1 MPTMKK
7 LFIFLSPVFL
17 FFACQT
23 TKTTNAVKITGT
35 IENPVSEKATI
46 RYGDSIHTAEVVDG
60 KFFLDF
66 ELTKPE
72 MITFNHGR
80 ESGGLYLEPGD
91 NVTLTLNPEQFDE
104 TLKLAGEG
112 AEESNYLLT
121 KYLLNE
127 KYNEKMKEIYSSSP
141 EEFAASMNEI
151 KKENE
156 QYLDTYA
163 KAHNNMNTD
172 FLKNEKSSILYTW
185 ATDKI
190 NYPAYYPYYAGAD
203 APELELGDDYFA
215 FMDKIDMNDETAFE
229 NNSQYAQMVNAYI
242 NNMGQKAGKGL
253 DNLAGMFEAAESKI
267 ESNKIK
273 SGILSKTLT
282 NFLSYNDATGA
293 AKYVEIFNQMS
304 SDDEQKKAIAETHA
318 TAMKLLKGKPA
329 PTFNYTNTKGEEV
342 PLESLKGKNVYVD
355 VWATWCGPCK
365 REIPHLKELEA
376 KYHGNDDIV
385 FMSVSIDKLEDKDKW
400 LKMVEEKELNGVQL
414 MADKDWKSSIC
425 TDYAIRGIP
434 RFLLIDQ
441 DGNIM
446 DKNAP
451 RPSSK
456 EIKEVMADL
465 AKPVMTSMK

>member
-1 MPTMKK
+1 MKK
-7 LFIFLSPVFL
+7 LFIFLFPAFL
-17 FFACQT
+17 FFAFQNSET
-23 TKTTNAVKITGT
+23 NNAVKITGT
-35 IENPVSEKATI
+35 IENPVSDKATI

-60 KFFLDF
+60 KFILDF
-66 ELTKPE
+66 ELTKPK
-72 MITFNHGR
+72 MITFKHGS

-104 TLKLAGEG
+104 TLKLAGKG
-112 AEESNYLLT
+112 AEESNYLLA

-127 KYNEKMKEIYSSSP
+127 KYNEKMKGIYSSTP
-141 EEFAASMNEI
+141 KDFAASMDKI

-156 QYLDTYA
+156 QHLDTYT
-163 KAHNNMNTD
+163 KTHQNMNSA
-172 FLKNEKSSILYTW
+172 FLKNEKSAILYTW
-185 ATDKI
+185 ATTKI

-203 APELELGDDYFA
+203 ATELDLGDDYLS
-215 FMDKIDMNDETAFE
+215 FMDEIDMNDETTFE
-229 NNSQYAQMVNAYI
+229 NNTQYAQMVNAYI
-242 NNMGQKAGKGL
+242 NGMGQKAGEGL
-253 DNLAGMFEAAESKI
+253 DNLAGMFEAAKSKI
-267 ESNKIK
+267 KSDKIK

-282 NFLSYNDATGA
+282 NFLNYNDATGVE
-293 AKYVEIFNQMS
+293 KYVEMFNKIS
-304 SDDEQKKAIAETHA
+304 SDDQQKKAIAETHA
-318 TAMKLLKGKPA
+318 TAMKLLIGKPA
-329 PTFNYTNTKGEEV
+329 PTFNYLNTKGEEV
-342 PLESLKGKNVYVD
+342 PLENLKGKSIYVD

-376 KYHGNDDIV
+376 QYHENDDIV
-385 FMSVSIDKLEDKDKW
+385 FMSVSIDKMADKDKW
-400 LKMVEEKELNGVQL
+400 LKMVEEKELGGVQL

-451 RPSSK
+451 RPSSQ

-465 AKPVMTSMK
+465 AKSK

>member
-1 MPTMKK
+1 MKK
-7 LFIFLSPVFL
+7 LFIFLFPAFL
-17 FFACQT
+17 FFACQNT
-23 TKTTNAVKITGT
+23 ETSNAVKITGT

-46 RYGDSIHTAEVVDG
+46 RYGDSTHTAEVVDG
-60 KFFLDF
+60 KFVLDF

-72 MITFNHGR
+72 MISFKHGP

-91 NVTLTLNPEQFDE
+91 NVTLALNPEQFDE

-112 AEESNYLLT
+112 AEESNYLLA

-127 KYNEKMKEIYSSSP
+127 KYNDKMKEIYSSKP

-151 KKENE
+151 KKVNE
-156 QYLDTYA
+156 EHLDTYS
-163 KAHNNMNTD
+163 KAHKNMNSD

-203 APELELGDDYFA
+203 APELELGDDYLS
-215 FMDKIDMNDETAFE
+215 FMNDIDMNDESSFE
-229 NNSQYAQMVNAYI
+229 NNRQYKQMINAYI
-242 NNMGQKAGKGL
+242 NGMGSKAGKGL
-253 DNLAGMFEAAESKI
+253 DNLAGMFEAAQNKI
-267 ESNKIK
+267 KSDKIK

-282 NFLSYNDATGA
+282 NFLNYNDATGA
-293 AKYVEIFNQMS
+293 EKYVEMFNKMS
-304 SDDEQKKAIAETHA
+304 TDEKQKKAIAEAHS

-329 PTFNYTNTKGEEV
+329 PTFNYIDTKGEEV
-342 PLESLKGKNVYVD
+342 ALENLKGKNVYVD

-365 REIPHLKELEA
+365 REIPHLKELEE
-376 KYHGNDDIV
+376 KYHENDNIV
-385 FMSVSIDKLEDKDKW
+385 FMSVSIDKMEDKDKW
-400 LKMVEEKELNGVQL
+400 LKMVEEKELSGVQL

-434 RFLLIDQ
+434 RFLLIDK

-465 AKPVMTSMK
+465 AKPNLTSMK

>member
-1 MPTMKK
+1 MKK
-7 LFIFLSPVFL
+7 LFVFLFPAFL
-17 FFACQT
+17 FFAFQSKET
-23 TKTTNAVKITGT
+23 SNAVKITGT
-35 IENPVSEKATI
+35 IENPVSENASI
-46 RYGDSIHTAEVVDG
+46 RYGDSTHTAEVVDG
-60 KFFLDF
+60 KFVLDF

-72 MITFNHGR
+72 MITFKHGS

-112 AEESNYLLT
+112 AEESNYLLA

-127 KYNEKMKEIYSSSP
+127 KYNEKMKNIYSSTP
-141 EEFAASMNEI
+141 AEFAASMDEI

-156 QYLDTYA
+156 QHLDTYS
-163 KAHNNMNTD
+163 KAHNNMNLD
-172 FLKNEKSSILYTW
+172 FLRTEKSSILYTW

-203 APELELGDDYFA
+203 APELELEDDYLS
-215 FMDKIDMNDETAFE
+215 FMDVIDMNDETAFE
-229 NNSQYAQMVNAYI
+229 NNRQYAQMVNAYI
-242 NNMGQKAGKGL
+242 KGMGQKTGKGL
-253 DNLAGMFEAAESKI
+253 DNLSGMFAAAESKI
-267 ESNKIK
+267 KSDKIK

-282 NFLSYNDATGA
+282 NFLNYNDATGA
-293 AKYVEIFNQMS
+293 EKYVEMFNKMS
-304 SDDEQKKAIAETHA
+304 SDDKQKKAIAKTHA
-318 TAMKLLKGKPA
+318 TALSLLKGKPA
-329 PTFNYTNTKGEEV
+329 PTFNYTNTKGEAV
-342 PLESLKGKNVYVD
+342 PLESLKGKSVYVD

-365 REIPHLKELEA
+365 REIPHLKELEK

-385 FMSVSIDKLEDKDKW
+385 FMSVSIDKMEDKDKW
-400 LKMVEEKELNGVQL
+400 LKMVEEKELSGVQL
-414 MADKDWKSSIC
+414 MADKAWKSSIC
-425 TDYAIRGIP
+425 TDYGIRGIP
-434 RFLLIDQ
+434 RFLLIDK

-465 AKPVMTSMK
+465 AKPKMNSMK